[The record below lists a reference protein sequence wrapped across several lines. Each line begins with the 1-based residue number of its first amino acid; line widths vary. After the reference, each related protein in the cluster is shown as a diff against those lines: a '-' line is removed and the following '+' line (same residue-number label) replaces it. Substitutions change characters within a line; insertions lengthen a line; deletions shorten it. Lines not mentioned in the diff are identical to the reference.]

1 MIYTLGHTESYLEYY
16 NECLKN
22 DSKFL
27 KLGKKEMYEGK
38 PYPGG
43 YAFKTLNEAL
53 QYLEDNK
60 MFDYSVFGLNA
71 DWDKDTEH
79 NESKLYNNLLND
91 SEIII
96 LDKFNN

>member
-53 QYLEDNK
+53 QYLENQK
-60 MFDYSVFGLNA
+60 MYDYTVFGLLA
-71 DWDKDTEH
+71 DWIKDTE
-79 NESKLYNNLLND
+79 NTGEIYNNLLFD
-91 SEIII
+91 SEIVI